1 MELRSHLNESL
12 FKPNDLETAFRYKS
26 DDELSRTRMVYSLIR
41 YPWLVKV
48 FSKLIIVALKLK
60 LPVKGLIR
68 QTLFRVFIAGENLEQ
83 ALIEVSRLQRYQVHV
98 VLDYV
103 AEGEQSDIAFERNQK
118 TILNNIRRIAEQ
130 KGHHFISLKLSG
142 LADINFMTSVND
154 KLDALNKEEQI
165 KWEKLLKR
173 VDDICA
179 LASRN
184 GIGVYIDAET
194 YATQNVYDRVAEEMM
209 ETYNS
214 SKVNVYNTLQMYLCD
229 RLEYLQGLFSKAEK
243 RGFIPGIKLV
253 RGAYVEYERAQA
265 KAKGKKSPVWSNK
278 EETDASFD
286 KAVAMCLDPLKPR
299 YTCLA
304 THNESSILKAIE
316 LSHLIN
322 EPEHYL
328 KFSQLYGMSDNLS
341 FNLAFAGMDV
351 SKYLPYGEIE
361 KAVPYMLRR
370 AEENTSIGAQ
380 TNRELEM
387 IDKEYTRRQSLR
399 HRSK

>member
-1 MELRSHLNESL
+1 MKLRTQLNESL

-26 DDELSRTRMVYSLIR
+26 DEELSRTRMVYSLIR

-48 FSKLIIVALKLK
+48 FSKLITAALKLK

-83 ALIEVSRLQRYQVHV
+83 ALKEVSRLQRYQVHV

-103 AEGEQSDIAFERNQK
+103 AEGEQSDFAYERNLK
-118 TILNNIRRIAEQ
+118 TILNNVRRIYEQ

-142 LADINFMTSVND
+142 LADVNYMTSIND
-154 KLDALNKEEQI
+154 RLDALSRDEQI

-179 LASRN
+179 LASKN

-194 YATQNVYDRVAEEMM
+194 YATQFVYDRVAEEMM
-209 ETYNS
+209 ETYNAV
-214 SKVNVYNTLQMYLCD
+214 KVNVYNTLQMYLTD
-229 RLEYLQGLFSKAEK
+229 RIDYLTNLIEKAEK
-243 RGFIPGIKLV
+243 RGYIPGIKLV
-253 RGAYVEYERAQA
+253 RGAYTEYERAHAIAQ
-265 KAKGKKSPVWSNK
+265 GKPSPVWSSK

-286 KAVAMCLDPLKPR
+286 KAVAICLDPLKPKH
-299 YTCLA
+299 TCLA

-316 LSHLIN
+316 LSHLLT
-322 EPEHYL
+322 EPERYL

-370 AEENTSIGAQ
+370 AEENTSIGTQ
-380 TNRELEM
+380 TGRELEM
-387 IDKEYTRRQSLR
+387 IDKEYKRRKSIR
-399 HRSK
+399 HKL